1 MKGFVPK
8 KRPGASKGLPPALEL
23 LCLRALWRLGEGTV
37 HDVRKGVSKER
48 VLAYTTV
55 MTLLDRLEKRG
66 CVARRKLGRS
76 YIYRPKIGRDV
87 LREQALK
94 QLLDGFFDGS
104 VDALLNFLRQPREPH
119 TDTRAKMLRVPIA

>member
-1 MKGFVPK
+1 L
-8 KRPGASKGLPPALEL
+8 RRRAASKGLPPALEL

-55 MTLLDRLEKRG
+55 MTLLDRLQKRG
-66 CVARRKLGRS
+66 YVTRRKPGRS
-76 YIYRPKIGRDV
+76 YIYRTKVSRDT
-87 LREQALK
+87 LREHALK
-94 QLLDGFFDGS
+94 QLLDSFFDGS

-119 TDTRAKMLRVPIA
+119 TDTRAKMLRVPTT